1 MNFRSLPVVLFFSF
15 FLVTAAAAE
24 SKTESKGESK
34 KFKAPLIHVIV
45 SDQIREIML
54 KLNMLMNERGITPIE
69 IMEQRVEYLRKL
81 ITTANELV
89 VAAERMTDAIPGVRI
104 EPQNQV
110 TFEALAKQL
119 QEQAVNIAFLAEQ
132 TDEEGLEPAYQRMS
146 ETCNACH
153 TLFRF

>member
-1 MNFRSLPVVLFFSF
+1 MFVRALSVALFFSV
-15 FLVTAAAAE
+15 FLTTGAIA
-24 SKTESKGESK
+24 ESK
-34 KFKAPLIHVIV
+34 KFKEPLIHVIV

-54 KLNMLMNERGITPIE
+54 KLNTLVNDRGITPLE
-69 IMEQRVEYLRKL
+69 VMEYRVEYLKQL
-81 ITTANELV
+81 IITANELV
-89 VAAERMTDAIPGVRI
+89 MAAEKMTDAIPGVRI
-104 EPQNQV
+104 EPQNQL

-132 TDEEGLEPAYQRMS
+132 TDEEGLEPAYQRLN